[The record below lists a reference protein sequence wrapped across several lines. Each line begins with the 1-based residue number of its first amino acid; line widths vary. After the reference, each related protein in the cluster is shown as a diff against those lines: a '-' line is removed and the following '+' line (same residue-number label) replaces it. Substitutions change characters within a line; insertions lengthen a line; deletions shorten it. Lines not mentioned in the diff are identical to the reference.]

1 MKKLSFIFG
10 FLLIISCATQTVSVD
25 YDRTQDFSK
34 ISDYKIEMAENSM
47 SELDISRIQTAI
59 QNELSGKSMHLNP
72 NSENKII
79 LRPEE
84 YMSESQNSSVGIG
97 VGGGSGSFGTS
108 IGVGIPITKKKLN
121 QKYLVSLYNQDGN
134 LVWDGKLEIQ
144 MPADG
149 SSNMLESSVEKGV
162 QKLFKNYPPKKK

>member
-1 MKKLSFIFG
+1 MKNLVFILIG
-10 FLLIISCATQTVSVD
+10 FLLSSCATQTVSVD

-34 ISDYKIEMAENSM
+34 IGDYKIEMAENSL
-47 SELDISRIQTAI
+47 SELDINRIQTAI
-59 QNELSGKSMHLNP
+59 QNELSGKSMQLNP
-72 NSENKII
+72 SSENKISI
-79 LRPEE
+79 RPEE
-84 YMSESQNSSVGIG
+84 YMSESQSSSVGIG

-162 QKLFKNYPPKKK
+162 RKLFKNYPPKKK

>member
-1 MKKLSFIFG
+1 MKNLVFILIG
-10 FLLIISCATQTVSVD
+10 FLLSSCATQTVSVD

-59 QNELSGKSMHLNP
+59 QNELSGKSMSLNP

-79 LRPEE
+79 IRPEE

-134 LVWDGKLEIQ
+134 LIWDGKLEIQ

-149 SSNMLESSVEKGV
+149 SSNMLESAVEKGV

>member
-1 MKKLSFIFG
+1 MKNLALVFIG
-10 FLLIISCATQTVSVD
+10 FLIFSCSTQTVSVD
-25 YDRTQDFSK
+25 FDRSQDFSK
-34 ISDYKIEMAENSM
+34 INDYKIEMAENSM
-47 SELDISRIQTAI
+47 SELDINRIQTAI
-59 QNELSGKSMHLNP
+59 QNELSTKSMQLNP

-84 YMSESQNSSVGIG
+84 YLSKSQNSSVGIG
-97 VGGGSGSFGTS
+97 VDSGSGNFGTS

-121 QKYLVSLYNQDGN
+121 QTYLVSLYNQSGN
-134 LVWDGKLEIQ
+134 LVWDGRLEIQ

-162 QKLFKNYPPKKK
+162 QKLFKKYPPKK